1 MDRNLH
7 QIQAKII
14 IKQHPLVSKSKLE
27 DVRERCRTFRS
38 YLKSEGKEIE
48 ALEVTWKPDGQ
59 FGGLLVHK
67 RRNPSAS
74 PSSTTL
80 PSSSSVIDR
89 NYSKENQDPDTTKKG
104 HCRRHGPPYSEK
116 KPQGI
121 KLKICTRKN

>member
-67 RRNPSAS
+67 RRNPLPNLG
-74 PSSTTL
+74 PSSATL
-80 PSSSSVIDR
+80 PSSSSSVMDR
-89 NYSKENQDPDTTKKG
+89 NYSKENRNPDSTKKG
-104 HCRRHGPPYSEK
+104 HRPPYSEK

-121 KLKICTRKN
+121 KLKISTRKN